1 MQLADT
7 EKRHLLE
14 KKSIFNLKNEKIN
27 ISNIDVQC
35 FVTSIFSR
43 FYNFQ
48 FFMTSIKIK
57 KNC

>member
-43 FYNFQ
+43 FYYFQ